1 MALSEMAADSSS
13 LSEPDER
20 LLRFLESDMTR
31 GFVAGCVT
39 LLLIWVS
46 NALNSAVL
54 DYRRVY
60 GRKYPAP
67 SEVCFAS

>member
-1 MALSEMAADSSS
+1 MVVDSFS
-13 LSEPDER
+13 LSESDER
-20 LLRFLESDMTR
+20 LPRFLDSDMTR

-46 NALNSAVL
+46 NALQSAIL

-67 SEVCFAS
+67 SEVCFVG